1 MNSAVFAGTFDP
13 VTNGHVDLIRRALRV
28 VDRLTVAVAS
38 RPEKQVLFSQEARVE
53 MIREALGAEP
63 RLEVAPFS
71 GLLVEYARERKIG
84 IIIRGVRFV
93 SDFEYEFQ
101 MALMNRRLSDQV
113 DTIFLMP
120 SEAHTFVNSTL
131 SQRPS
136 RHVARTST
144 TPPGASSR
152 RIVSGSRIS
161 TIPVSSRTVAVQ
173 IVFDPDIAGYSVG
186 SMMMNPASQ
195 SDRVAGTTRFAWAA
209 TLPRGS
215 RSSRRRSQ
223 SWSR

>member
-38 RPEKQVLFSQEARVE
+38 RPEKQVLFSQEERVE
-53 MIREALGAEP
+53 MIREAIGKEP
-63 RLEVAPFS
+63 RLDVAPFT
-71 GLLVEYARERKIG
+71 GLLVNYAKERGIG
-84 IIIRGVRFV
+84 TIIRGVRFV

-131 SQRPS
+131 IKEIARHGGDVQPFVPS
-136 RHVARTST
+136 GVAARLKTALS
-144 TPPGASSR
+144 AKR
-152 RIVSGSRIS
+152 
-161 TIPVSSRTVAVQ
+161 
-173 IVFDPDIAGYSVG
+173 
-186 SMMMNPASQ
+186 
-195 SDRVAGTTRFAWAA
+195 
-209 TLPRGS
+209 
-215 RSSRRRSQ
+215 
-223 SWSR
+223 

>member
-38 RPEKQVLFSQEARVE
+38 RPEKQVLFSQEERVA
-53 MIREALGAEP
+53 MIREAVGEES
-63 RLEVAPFS
+63 RLTVAPFS
-71 GLLVEYARERKIG
+71 GLLVDYARAQGMG

-131 SQRPS
+131 IKE
-136 RHVARTST
+136 VARHGGDV
-144 TPPGASSR
+144 TPFVP
-152 RIVSGSRIS
+152 SG
-161 TIPVSSRTVAVQ
+161 VA
-173 IVFDPDIAGYSVG
+173 ARLKT
-186 SMMMNPASQ
+186 AL
-195 SDRVAGTTRFAWAA
+195 AA
-209 TLPRGS
+209 KR
-215 RSSRRRSQ
+215 
-223 SWSR
+223 